1 MNQSKLKIL
10 FSSFVY
16 FYTMFFNWEGGDPTL
31 IGWIN
36 NGLIL
41 AFAVL
46 NFRSIRMLNVKD
58 YRMIN
63 ISAILLI
70 TIIVYSAYV
79 NQDNSFDRSYWNV
92 VSQSFGVTTLT
103 AMRLDHTIYFVIKL
117 LFFILYF
124 EYLNRFNQGQIF
136 FKYIF
141 IFLFLFVLISDING
155 FVYESDGIDG
165 YLAGNKF
172 YVCYLNI
179 FFVTIYL
186 LRLGKKEMTKKQK
199 MFVRIVLFIT
209 FLLSIKTK
217 CTTMIIGTMV
227 FYYLIFIFN
236 KCKRFLLY
244 KPYFYLSGLFIFDI
258 LFFLFV
264 SWILQF
270 SIVQYVIVDVLGEDL
285 TLTGR
290 VGMYSRL
297 GHVLDECPLY
307 GFGLGNS
314 HMTTVMYGVGDNAQN
329 GLLNLFIEIGILGT
343 VFYFLMMLLL
353 LVHAKNNKNSY
364 SLICFVYMM
373 LVVSSIEVT
382 FTTYFTAMIILLILC
397 FSINASNDK
406 ISKLNHF
413 SLGHRRN
420 IICY

>member
-1 MNQSKLKIL
+1 MNYNKLKIL
-10 FSSFVY
+10 FSSFVF
-16 FYTMFFNWEGGDPTL
+16 FYTMFFHWEGGDPTL
-31 IGWIN
+31 LGWIN

-41 AFAVL
+41 AFVLL
-46 NFRSIRMLNVKD
+46 NFRSMKMLNVKD

-70 TIIVYSAYV
+70 TVIVYSAYV
-79 NQDNSFDRSYWNV
+79 NQETSFDRLSWNV
-92 VSQSFGVTTLT
+92 VNQSFGVTTLT
-103 AMRLDHTIYFVIKL
+103 AMRFDHTIYFVIKL

-141 IFLFLFVLISDING
+141 VFLFPFVLISDING
-155 FVYESDGIDG
+155 FVFESKGIDG
-165 YLAGNKF
+165 YLVGNKF

-186 LRLGKKEMTKKQK
+186 LKLGKTTITKKQK

-217 CTTMIIGTMV
+217 CTTMIIGTMA
-227 FYYLIFIFN
+227 FYYFIFIFN
-236 KCKRFLLY
+236 KHKRFLLY
-244 KPYFYLSGLFIFDI
+244 KPYFYLSGLIVFDI

-264 SWILQF
+264 SWILNF
-270 SIVQYVIVDVLGEDL
+270 SLVQYVIVDILGEDL

-290 VGMYSRL
+290 VVMYSRL
-297 GHVLDECPLY
+297 GNVLDECPLY

-329 GLLNLFIEIGILGT
+329 GLLNMFIEIGLLGT
-343 VFYFLMMLLL
+343 IFYFLMMLFM

-364 SLICFVYMM
+364 SLICFIYMM
-373 LVVSSIEVT
+373 LVISSIEVT
-382 FTTYFTAMIILLILC
+382 FTMYFTAMIILLILC
-397 FSINASNDK
+397 FSKNASNDK
-406 ISKLNHF
+406 ISKYNHF
-413 SLGHRRN
+413 SMV
-420 IICY
+420 

>member
-1 MNQSKLKIL
+1 MNYSKLKIL
-10 FSSFVY
+10 FSSFVF
-16 FYTMFFNWEGGDPTL
+16 FYTMFFHWEGGDPTL
-31 IGWIN
+31 LGWIN

-41 AFAVL
+41 AFVFL
-46 NFRSIRMLNVKD
+46 NFRSMKMLNVKD

-70 TIIVYSAYV
+70 TVIVYSAYV
-79 NQDNSFDRSYWNV
+79 NQETSFDRLSWNGV
-92 VSQSFGVTTLT
+92 NQSFDVTTLT

-124 EYLNRFNQGQIF
+124 EYLNRSNQEQIF

-141 IFLFLFVLISDING
+141 VFLFPFILISDING
-155 FVYESDGIDG
+155 FVFESKGIDG
-165 YLAGNKF
+165 YLVGNKF

-179 FFVTIYL
+179 FLVTIYL
-186 LRLGKKEMTKKQK
+186 LKLGKTAITKKQK

-227 FYYLIFIFN
+227 FYYFIFIFN
-236 KCKRFLLY
+236 KHKRFLLY
-244 KPYFYLSGLFIFDI
+244 KPYFYLLGLLIFDI

-264 SWILQF
+264 SWILNF
-270 SIVQYVIVDVLGEDL
+270 SFVQYVIVDVLGEDL

-297 GHVLDECPLY
+297 GSVLSECPLY

-329 GLLNLFIEIGILGT
+329 GLLNMFIEIGLLGT
-343 VFYFLMMLLL
+343 IFYFIMMLLM

-364 SLICFVYMM
+364 SLICFIYMM
-373 LVVSSIEVT
+373 LVISSIEVT
-382 FTTYFTAMIILLILC
+382 FTMYFTAMIILLILC
-397 FSINASNDK
+397 FSKNASYDK
-406 ISKLNHF
+406 ISKYNHF
-413 SLGHRRN
+413 SMV
-420 IICY
+420 